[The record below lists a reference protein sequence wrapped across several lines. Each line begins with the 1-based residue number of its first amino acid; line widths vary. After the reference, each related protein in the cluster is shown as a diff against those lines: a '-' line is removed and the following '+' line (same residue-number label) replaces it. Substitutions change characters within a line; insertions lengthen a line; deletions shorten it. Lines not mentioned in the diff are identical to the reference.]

1 MIGLSKKDEK
11 YWGPL
16 SNKSYWLK
24 RSEELDKVAKMTEKE
39 VMKKLSALYRD
50 AFRSIEKEV
59 NDFMMK
65 YAVDHKL
72 DYATVTQMLTP
83 IDLAEY
89 NEKIQELHAMYR
101 DTKSEYIKIEIE
113 RLKAR
118 SKITRLRALQ
128 DAINVELCKVTHE
141 YQMTLEDTLIG
152 LFSDQYTKACELMG
166 VMAPGIP
173 REAIKKIIEYPYAG
187 KMFSDRIWDNKDA
200 LVKYIQQDLT
210 VGIIRGDSIQKMA
223 RQLKKDLN
231 VLYYQAERLVR
242 TETNYA
248 MNQAHLKGYKDSG
261 VVEKYEFLA
270 AHDKRT
276 SKLCRDLDGQMF
288 ELSEAVVGENYPP
301 MHPNCR
307 STVVPVLEDW

>member
-1 MIGLSKKDEK
+1 MIELSKKDEK

-152 LFSDQYTKACELMG
+152 LFSGQYEKACELMG

-223 RQLKKDLN
+223 RQLKKDLK

-276 SKLCRDLDGQMF
+276 SKLCRDLDGEMF
-288 ELSEAVVGENYPP
+288 ELSKAVVGENYPP

>member
-276 SKLCRDLDGQMF
+276 SK
-288 ELSEAVVGENYPP
+288 
-301 MHPNCR
+301 
-307 STVVPVLEDW
+307 

>member
-1 MIGLSKKDEK
+1 MIGLSQKDDK

-16 SNKSYWLK
+16 SNKTYWLK

-152 LFSDQYTKACELMG
+152 LFSDQYAKACELMG

-288 ELSEAVVGENYPP
+288 ELSKAVVGENYPP
-301 MHPNCR
+301 VHCNCR
-307 STVVPVLEDW
+307 STVIPVLEDW

>member
-152 LFSDQYTKACELMG
+152 LFSAQYEKACELMG

-276 SKLCRDLDGQMF
+276 SKLCRDLDGQTF
-288 ELSEAVVGENYPP
+288 ELSEATVGVNYPP

>member
-1 MIGLSKKDEK
+1 MIGLSKKDDK

-276 SKLCRDLDGQMF
+276 SK
-288 ELSEAVVGENYPP
+288 
-301 MHPNCR
+301 
-307 STVVPVLEDW
+307 